1 MAVIT
6 LSRQFGA
13 GGITLGR
20 MVAKRLGFPFYDN
33 EIIQMVAQKAQVSTR
48 WVESMEKEAGGKLHR
63 LLSGLVSKTFIER
76 LLGDDRGYIDETI
89 YVDLLHQIIT
99 RIADEKNAIILGRG
113 SQFILKDRSNAHHV
127 LLVADREYRIHFIEE
142 RYDLFTKHAEQA
154 VSREEKRRINLYRK
168 FGREDY
174 DDPVHYDMVLN
185 MSLLGLDQ
193 ACDLICKLVTR

>member
-20 MVAKRLGFPFYDN
+20 MVSKRLGFPFYDN

-76 LLGDDRGYIDETI
+76 VLGDDRGYIDETI
-89 YVDLLHQIIT
+89 YVELLHQIIT
-99 RIADEKNAIILGRG
+99 RVADEGDAIILGRG
-113 SQFILKDRSNAHHV
+113 SQFILKDWPQAYHI
-127 LLVADREYRIHFIEE
+127 LLVADRQYRIRFIEE
-142 RYDLFTKHAEQA
+142 KYDLFTKHAEQA

-185 MSLLGLDQ
+185 MSLLDLDQ
-193 ACDLICKLVTR
+193 ACDLICKLITH

>member
-20 MVAKRLGFPFYDN
+20 MVSKRLGFPFYDN

-76 LLGDDRGYIDETI
+76 VLGDDRGYIDETI
-89 YVDLLHQIIT
+89 YVELLHQSIT
-99 RIADEKNAIILGRG
+99 RVADEGDAIILGRG
-113 SQFILKDRSNAHHV
+113 SQFILKDWPQAHHI
-127 LLVADREYRIHFIEE
+127 LLVADRQYRIRFIEE
-142 RYDLFTKHAEQA
+142 KYDLFTKHAEQA

-185 MSLLGLDQ
+185 MSLLDLDQ
-193 ACDLICKLVTR
+193 ACDLICKLITH